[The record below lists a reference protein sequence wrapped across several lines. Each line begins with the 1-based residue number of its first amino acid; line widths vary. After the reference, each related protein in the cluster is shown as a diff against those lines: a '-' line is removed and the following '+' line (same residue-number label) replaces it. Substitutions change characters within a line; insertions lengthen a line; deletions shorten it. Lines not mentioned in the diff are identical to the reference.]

1 MKQTENIVLSTTDII
16 TPTTL
21 GEVVPDFIVLPADI
35 EFFARLTPLEKKSI
49 LIAHKFLGDSFS
61 LRGCMAYQKY
71 ISSIN

>member
-1 MKQTENIVLSTTDII
+1 MKQTENIVLSTTDI

-35 EFFARLTPLEKKSI
+35 AFFAMLTPLEKKSI